1 MRLDDLAQ
9 VIRSKNAGPFTLTL
23 DIFFSSAEDYAL
35 AKASP
40 LFTKDGV
47 AMAYGLPSE
56 KVKGIYWD
64 PRVNAAKVSVVR
76 WSSSADPF
84 CSDMFGAHL
93 HIPLSSSEV

>member
-1 MRLDDLAQ
+1 MQLDELAQ

-23 DIFFSSAEDYAL
+23 DIFFSSSENFEL

-40 LFTKDGV
+40 LFTTEGV
-47 AMAYGLPSE
+47 AKAYGIAQT
-56 KVKGIYWD
+56 KVKGVYWD
-64 PRVNAAKVSVVR
+64 ARVNAAKVSLVR

-93 HIPLSSSEV
+93 HVPFSTSEV